1 MNKIL
6 FIGAYESPLSQER
19 YKIIKE
25 NIRHEKIFFFNTGFT
40 SFFSKDVIN
49 TKFILNNYLTNI
61 LQFFYL
67 LFIIYK
73 YKINIVHFHGGFQVF
88 LNFLSLFIYKKIK
101 IIVTVQGSEINQNY
115 KGYKKYFVKF
125 LLKNSNYITVK
136 STFMKKRVKNIIL
149 NNKNIIDLN
158 WGVDDNLF
166 SFVKKDCNQKINI
179 ISFRATGLIYN
190 IDKIFDAILNLK
202 KKYNN
207 IYFTYV
213 EFNKNHNIKLDLSIV
228 DEHYKNLSKEELFNV
243 LSEQDIM
250 ISIPSYDGF
259 ATSLMESLSL
269 GVYPFISDIES
280 YDDSNL
286 QKYIKLIDLNNERD
300 LIEELDICIKNI
312 AEVRNGK
319 VKRINFAKEVFS
331 RQEQIKILKKIYS
344 F

>member
-1 MNKIL
+1 MNRIL

-25 NIRHEKIFFFNTGFT
+25 NIRHEKIFFFNTSFT
-40 SFFSKDVIN
+40 SFFSKDLIN
-49 TKFILNNYLTNI
+49 TKFILNKYLTNI

-73 YKINIVHFHGGFQVF
+73 YKINILHFHGGFQVF
-88 LNFLSLFIYKKIK
+88 LNFLSLFIYKKIR

-228 DEHYKNLSKEELFNV
+228 DEHYKNLSKDELFNV
-243 LSEQDIM
+243 LREQDIM
-250 ISIPSYDGF
+250 ISIPSCDGF
-259 ATSLMESLSL
+259 STSLMESLAL
-269 GVYPFISDIES
+269 GVYPIISDIES
-280 YDDSNL
+280 YNDDEL
-286 QKYIKLIDLNNERD
+286 KKYVEVIDLYNERD
-300 LIEELDICIKNI
+300 FIEKLEYCISSIDKIREDMEKRISFAKKNYSRKNQIKNLR
-312 AEVRNGK
+312 E
-319 VKRINFAKEVFS
+319 
-331 RQEQIKILKKIYS
+331 IYKS
-344 F
+344 